1 MALTGRTRL
10 FAVLG
15 DPVVQVKAPAL
26 LNAEFTRL
34 GTDAVL
40 VPVHAPADRLGD
52 VVTGLQAAANVD
64 GLLVTV
70 PHKLAVCAYADEL
83 SEAAALAGSAN
94 ALRREPD
101 GRWLADNFD
110 GTGFVRG
117 LTEAGHG
124 VRGLRVFLAG
134 AGGAGLAVAAA
145 LLTEGAAHVVVHD
158 PDPARLTALVDRLG
172 ARWPGQLTPA
182 PAAAR
187 AARGNAAPA
196 VTGGADPAATGD
208 VDLAVNA
215 TPLGL
220 RPGDPLPFSPDGLA
234 PGTVVAD
241 LVMEPHETPLLRA
254 AAARGLAIHH
264 GIHMLRCQI
273 GLYSGFFRL
282 TATSQI

>member
-1 MALTGRTRL
+1 MPVSGRTRL

-15 DPVVQVKAPAL
+15 DPVTQVKAPAL
-26 LNAEFTRL
+26 LNAEFALL
-34 GTDAVL
+34 GADAVL
-40 VPVHAPADRLGD
+40 VPVHAPAARLAE
-52 VVTGLQAAANVD
+52 VVGGLKAAGNVD

-101 GRWLADNFD
+101 GRWFADNFD
-110 GTGFVRG
+110 GAGFVRG
-117 LTEAGHG
+117 LAGSGHR

-145 LLTEGAAHVVVHD
+145 LLSGGAEHVVVRD
-158 PDPARLTALVDRLG
+158 PDRARVAALVDRLG
-172 ARWPGQLTPA
+172 ARWPGRVTAA
-182 PAAAR
+182 PAAR
-187 AARGNAAPA
+187 ADTSVDPVVARG
-196 VTGGADPAATGD
+196 T
-208 VDLAVNA
+208 DLAVNA

-220 RPGDPLPFSPDGLA
+220 RAGDPLPFAPRDLA
-234 PGTVVAD
+234 PGTLVAD

-254 AAARGLAIHH
+254 AAACGLGIHH

-273 GLYSGFFRL
+273 ELYSHFFRL
-282 TATSQI
+282 TATPGI